1 MEDFSNKVSGPKQ
14 WFFVPIRTYRE
25 ETNENYEIQ
34 GEVFL
39 SSENKIKNIW
49 GNKNQDKK
57 PVWSMEGRETKATK
71 NVKLWETWEHEDGGT
86 DLLLLFPT
94 FCYSIPSTQ
103 TVTLH

>member
-39 SSENKIKNIW
+39 SSENEIKNIW

-71 NVKLWETWEHEDGGT
+71 NVKLWETWDHAKKEGRILT
-86 DLLLLFPT
+86 VWIFQ
-94 FCYSIPSTQ
+94 FFSILSK
-103 TVTLH
+103 